1 MVGYRGVGVGPP
13 VRTDGR
19 GKGAAKGGKWHS
31 RHDPCFS
38 LAKKQNAA

>member
-19 GKGAAKGGKWHS
+19 GKGAAKG
-31 RHDPCFS
+31 REMEF
-38 LAKKQNAA
+38 QT

>member
-19 GKGAAKGGKWHS
+19 GKGEAKG
-31 RHDPCFS
+31 RELEF
-38 LAKKQNAA
+38 QT